1 MRSVGTD
8 SGKEFR
14 MTEHPGVEGARASI
28 EAFNRGD
35 MAALRGFYADDVV
48 WHVSGD
54 HGLSGDYRGR
64 DELFAYFER
73 VRDLTG
79 GTLTLEP
86 EAILS
91 SEDHTAIF
99 MKVTGERDGRTLDV
113 TLAEAFTIGPDG
125 RWTEFG
131 SLADDQDAVDA
142 FWS

>member
-1 MRSVGTD
+1 
-8 SGKEFR
+8 

-28 EAFNRGD
+28 DAFNRGD
-35 MAALRGFYADDVV
+35 MTALREFYADDVV
-48 WHVSGD
+48 WHVGGT

-79 GTLTLEP
+79 GTITLEP

-91 SEDHTAIF
+91 SEEHTAIF
-99 MKVTGERDGRTLDV
+99 MKVSGERDGRVLDV

-125 RWTEFG
+125 RWNEFW